1 MLPWYRIAGDRQ
13 LRPNRTTERFARGG
27 KTKFAGLDTAKA
39 MARLQVLHAATALDD
54 IPPLR
59 SVGLH
64 ALSGDRQGQWAL
76 TINGPW
82 RLVFRFR
89 EGNAE
94 DVEIIDYH

>member
-1 MLPWYRIAGDRQ
+1 MIVSFA
-13 LRPNRTTERFARGG
+13 NRTTERFARGG

>member
-1 MLPWYRIAGDRQ
+1 VIVSFA
-13 LRPNRTTERFARGG
+13 NRATERFAREG
-27 KTKFAGLDTAKA
+27 KARFAGLDVAKA
-39 MARLQVLHAATALDD
+39 MARLQVLHAATSLDD

-64 ALSGDRQGQWAL
+64 ALSGDLKGQWAM

-89 EGNAE
+89 DGNAE